1 MRIRRKKNTAEK
13 LQDFLNF
20 VTVESIGEEF
30 KNNWRK
36 IFGNVSL
43 HQAVATDAD
52 KNSVDTTASEDFDEK
67 LFQRELFV
75 ELGTGKGDFITA
87 LAEKYPEKNFLG
99 LEMEREVV
107 LKAARKI
114 QEKNL
119 KNVRLVVFDINKIS
133 EIFAENEI
141 DRIYINFCD
150 PWPKKRHA
158 KRRLTHI
165 NFLEMYR
172 KILKSGGEIHFK
184 TDNRGLFDF
193 SLEQFEL
200 AGLKISDLSFDLH
213 ANEPPEN
220 IRTEYENKFS
230 ALGSKINRCVIH
242 F

>member
-1 MRIRRKKNTAEK
+1 MRIRRKKNTDENLK
-13 LQDFLNF
+13 NFLDF
-20 VTVESIGEEF
+20 VTVENIGEEF

-36 IFGNVSL
+36 F
-43 HQAVATDAD
+43 
-52 KNSVDTTASEDFDEK
+52 FDENN
-67 LFQRELFV
+67 LSRELHV
-75 ELGTGKGDFITA
+75 ELGTGKGDFITQ
-87 LAEKYPEKNFLG
+87 LAEKNPDKNFLG
-99 LEMEREVV
+99 LEVEREVI

-119 KNVRLVVFDINKIS
+119 KNVRLVLFDINRIS

-150 PWPKKRHA
+150 PWPKKRHS

-165 NFLEMYR
+165 NFLEMYK
-172 KILKSGGEIHFK
+172 KILKSGGEIFFK

-193 SLEQFEL
+193 SLEQFEI
-200 AGLKISDLSFDLH
+200 AGLKVRDVNFDLH
-213 ANEPPEN
+213 SDEPPEN

-230 ALGSKINRCVIH
+230 ALGTKINSCVIQ